1 MKNKIFIQLFLLIIF
16 VFFIILFYF
25 KYFSKK
31 EQKVELLDKDVQ
43 IALKKSE
50 TNLIKDIEY
59 LSYDDQGNEY
69 LIYSKF
75 AEISASEPEVI
86 FMRIVTAKI
95 NSIGREPIIIKSDK
109 AKYNKSA
116 KLLKT
121 EGNTK
126 IITSEGYIVTGKNIT
141 FDNSNKII
149 SSPREEP
156 SSDPM
161 SKQIIL
167 NPTKPVAPVTVT
179 ILPSNILKETPLFT
193 FFASLSSS
201 PNKIFLLFTHFLNN
215 LFSYRC

>member
-16 VFFIILFYF
+16 VLFIILFYF

-109 AKYNKSA
+109 AKYNSNNYD
-116 KLLKT
+116 T
-121 EGNTK
+121 NFEGNVSLTNPEHK
-126 IITSEGYIVTGKNIT
+126 ITSGNLDLSFQKNLIWVYSDIKYQY
-141 FDNSNKII
+141 FD
-149 SSPREEP
+149 
-156 SSDPM
+156 
-161 SKQIIL
+161 
-167 NPTKPVAPVTVT
+167 T
-179 ILPSNILKETPLFT
+179 ILLADRVEIDLITKDS
-193 FFASLSSS
+193 
-201 PNKIFLLFTHFLNN
+201 KIFMNDKKKVKVFSNN
-215 LFSYRC
+215 